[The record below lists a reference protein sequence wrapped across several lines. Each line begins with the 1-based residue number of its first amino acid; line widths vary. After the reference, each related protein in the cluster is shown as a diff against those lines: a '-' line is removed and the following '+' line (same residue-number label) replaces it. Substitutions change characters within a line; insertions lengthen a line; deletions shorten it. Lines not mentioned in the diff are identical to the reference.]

1 MKKEFDAVAWMR
13 IRRAK
18 IDEEDHGLSWEEKR
32 EKTRRLLESDPL
44 WWRLRGR
51 AVASAATPPMAAR
64 EPGTTYR
71 LPPEE

>member
-32 EKTRRLLESDPL
+32 ENDSQ
-44 WWRLRGR
+44 G
-51 AVASAATPPMAAR
+51 
-64 EPGTTYR
+64 
-71 LPPEE
+71 